1 MNDKIIMNNK
11 RMVGRRRSMRLFAKR
26 KGLSLS
32 DRGLCPVIR
41 HGMP

>member
-1 MNDKIIMNNK
+1 MKNKIII
-11 RMVGRRRSMRLFAKR
+11 GRRRSMRLFAKR